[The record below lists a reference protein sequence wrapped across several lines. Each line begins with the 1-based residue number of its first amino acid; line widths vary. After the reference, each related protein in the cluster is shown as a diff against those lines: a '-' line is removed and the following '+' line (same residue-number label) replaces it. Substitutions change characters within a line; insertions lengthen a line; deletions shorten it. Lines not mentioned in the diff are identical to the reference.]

1 MTKAKSELEQMG
13 EDTEYM
19 VKSTAELQGLIKG
32 ITGFDILEADQKT
45 LKSTYDIVL
54 NIGKVW
60 GSLSDLDRNSLL
72 YALAG
77 TRQSNALAAA
87 LTNIED
93 MQAAYEAAEN
103 SAGSARKEQEKYT
116 RSIQY
121 SLDVLKATGEELSS
135 NLFDS
140 QGMKNTVDMA
150 TKLLE
155 IINSLTKSVGGLG
168 TAFTALMA
176 YKGFKNVG
184 IFSALSGTGKS
195 IFGSARDFFT
205 QKQLSDTAIT
215 AGITQND
222 IQVLTRYDQ
231 ALKLGITDTTAL
243 QAALHGASPEA
254 ETMAVNIKNGTVRL
268 DQLTTATKATAI
280 GVKLLNAAMNM
291 LIAYGIALLI
301 SKIHEL
307 INAQKEALQTAREE
321 YEASQEK
328 VKTLQDQQA
337 EITELIQKYKELKES
352 EQGTSAESREKLLE
366 LQEQITNMVAN
377 EANNYNLVIDNLDLV
392 NGKLEDQ
399 LDILNKISN
408 VNLSNQ
414 VDEAESSLAAAN
426 KQAEKFAYHQG
437 NAVFGSG
444 KSNIVEFDFSNMIG
458 GLGEGTTNTQK
469 GNEIINRVFENLGIG
484 SAGFNQD
491 SFDAYYELQFAE
503 NTSWQQRLDAINQ
516 AIDALKSS
524 SEYDTSENAELYEE
538 LKKARDQIQ
547 EVVLAQTKGA
557 QDFVKVYSQQVANNK
572 DLSTVDSYK
581 DYMAQRQQIIREIS
595 RQDSVQDALF
605 NGLINQSDIENAV
618 DNYLSTLSGV
628 STYYEAWLKNTTQG
642 TQSDYEKAKSMLSLE
657 EITRDFSYS
666 DYKDQINEVTKTL
679 SSLSSVYEKLGENKV
694 SDSDLMSL
702 FDEFPELSAYAGDM
716 DELQRQ
722 VKALATQKAEPLLTS
737 LRNLAKTVKDPEQ
750 KEQLEGLVHTL
761 EKMAGLSSGIEETAK
776 AVSKITASD
785 YIKYEEDKIQD
796 IIDKLEEEKSTQDE
810 ILESLKSQKE
820 ELEEIV
826 SEYEKTAD
834 VVGKYIDRTQIKPL
848 ENQKSEIE
856 EYYNAEIEKLK
867 EENEERSRNIEL
879 QEKQNALANAR
890 KTKMRVYT
898 ETQGYV
904 WKNDESAIIKA
915 EKELSDLQNSMAI
928 EDLEKQRDS
937 EVKSIEEQIKAWENY
952 KDQWKE
958 QVEAITEADE
968 ELIASKV
975 LGADWHEKVADQ
987 DISVM
992 ENYGAEYASYN
1003 NQLKNQVSVEIT
1015 NLEKVI
1021 KERDTEIDDWKDYKN
1036 ELSKLNTDIT
1046 DSNKEYLDSLNQ
1058 FVLDENSTW
1067 QDRIDHMK
1075 RNVEI
1080 IRALNAKSEGASVT
1094 SAESDIYAVVQDGE
1108 VKDWYYTQQDAENAK
1123 RKIAEN
1129 MAKSKVGGNVPQG
1142 VLESIIQGFMTRIRV
1157 QKYAKG
1163 GANTTTGF
1171 AWLDGS
1177 RNQSEVV
1184 FNSAQA
1190 KELYEMA
1197 RGQNFANEVKSNIM
1211 DSFKNYLGKLR
1222 QTAMNTTNAIN
1233 ISFDGANINAE
1244 SYESFKD
1251 YMDRYTNDLF
1261 MKIQTGR

>member
-1 MTKAKSELEQMG
+1 MWKTVALRMTKAKSELEQMG

-155 IINSLTKSVGGLG
+155 LINSLTKSVGGLG
-168 TAFTALMA
+168 TALTAIMG
-176 YKGFKNVG
+176 YKGFKSGFGGMG
-184 IFSALSGTGKS
+184 IESFLTKTITGFK
-195 IFGSARDFFT
+195 DFFT
-205 QKQLSDTAIT
+205 QRQLSSTAIT

-222 IQVLTRYDQ
+222 IQILTKYDQ

-243 QAALHGASPEA
+243 NTSLHGISEEGRVVATA
-254 ETMAVNIKNGTVRL
+254 MQAGTVQIEEL
-268 DQLTTATKATAI
+268 TVATHAAQL
-280 GVKLLNAAMNM
+280 GMSLLNAAMSALTM
-291 LIAYGIALLI
+291 LAFSAVLTSVIKWVKSLSEAEAEAAEKAKNL
-301 SKIHEL
+301 SQKTQEL
-307 INAQKEALQTAREE
+307 ATKHR
-321 YEASQEK
+321 QEFQE
-328 VKTLQDQQA
+328 L
-337 EITELIQKYKELKES
+337 TELIEKYKELYKE
-352 EQGTSAESREKLLE
+352 EGLTNLEKRTQLREI
-366 LQEQITNMVAN
+366 QQQITT
-377 EANNYNLVIDNLDLV
+377 LVGQQADNIDLV
-392 NGKLEDQ
+392 NGKLDDELQKLQAINNQALEITLRDSKNEYRTSLSDYQTWSKTRDKESKPFNRFFALDNGVSYSVSDKKVMKIGVGEISLTDQ
-399 LDILNKISN
+399 IKALNEILDGMDELEAKTGKQDPAYAYILNLTKELEEYSDTQRNAIDEYLDAFVTSETNLRSGWATTMETFYKARQEIIDEVKNDATIS
-408 VNLSNQ
+408 
-414 VDEAESSLAAAN
+414 
-426 KQAEKFAYHQG
+426 K
-437 NAVFGSG
+437 AV
-444 KSNIVEFDFSNMIG
+444 E
-458 GLGEGTTNTQK
+458 EGTLSDLDVEQYVDDYLATTDK
-469 GNEIINRVFENLGIG
+469 
-484 SAGFNQD
+484 FNQ
-491 SFDAYYELQFAE
+491 YYQ
-503 NTSWQQRLDAINQ
+503 NQ
-516 AIDALKSS
+516 KS
-524 SEYDTSENAELYEE
+524 
-538 LKKARDQIQ
+538 QI
-547 EVVLAQTKGA
+547 E
-557 QDFVKVYSQQVANNK
+557 
-572 DLSTVDSYK
+572 
-581 DYMAQRQQIIREIS
+581 
-595 RQDSVQDALF
+595 
-605 NGLINQSDIENAV
+605 DI
-618 DNYLSTLSGV
+618 T
-628 STYYEAWLKNTTQG
+628 
-642 TQSDYEKAKSMLSLE
+642 
-657 EITRDFSYS
+657 FSYS

-679 SSLSSVYEKLGENKV
+679 SSLSSVYEKLGENKM

-776 AVSKITASD
+776 AVNKITASD
-785 YIKYEEDKIQD
+785 YIKFEEDKIQD
-796 IIDKLEEEKSTQDE
+796 IIDKLEEEKSAQDE

-826 SEYEKTAD
+826 SDYEKTAD

-890 KTKMRVYT
+890 KTKKRVYT

-904 WKNDESAIIKA
+904 WKNDESAITKA

-1046 DSNKEYLDSLNQ
+1046 DSNKEYLDNLNQ

-1080 IRALNAKSEGASVT
+1080 IRALNAKSEGTSVT

-1163 GANTTTGF
+1163 GVNTTTGF